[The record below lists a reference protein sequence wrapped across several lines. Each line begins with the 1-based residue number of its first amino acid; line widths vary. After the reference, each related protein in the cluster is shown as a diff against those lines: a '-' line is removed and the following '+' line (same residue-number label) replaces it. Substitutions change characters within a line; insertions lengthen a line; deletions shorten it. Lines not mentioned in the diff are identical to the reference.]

1 MKTLTTIEAGKLMFA
16 CPNDE
21 RLDLRGVVTLTNL
34 NESEQVNLTED
45 ELSEFEGATGH
56 KMESDTVPQES
67 LWALQSWLYEEDI
80 LEPET
85 PASPVPDNAELIAAL
100 HTIADLVTHAVE
112 STDEL
117 ESTPTT
123 RAIVEIA
130 HAAIANAKP

>member
-1 MKTLTTIEAGKLMFA
+1 MKTFTTIEAGKLMFA

-45 ELSEFEGATGH
+45 ELSEFEGATAH

-67 LWALQSWLYEEDI
+67 LWALQSWLYEEGI

-100 HTIADLVTHAVE
+100 QSIADAGEKGDLAI
-112 STDEL
+112 TD
-117 ESTPTT
+117 
-123 RAIVEIA
+123 IVSIKSVA
-130 HAAIANAKP
+130 RAAIANAKP